1 MKEEE
6 VQVIEAKD
14 KNEEIKVGFQG
25 SRKDVGTLAKKL
37 AEVMGEVGKV
47 EKSGR
52 NKYHKYD
59 YAKESDILNA
69 VRPALS
75 EADIFV
81 FSSIEDYERE
91 SNGKNVNTIVS
102 ILFTF
107 MDGETGASF
116 TVRYVGEGQDSQDK
130 SFYKAYTGAI
140 KYAILKN
147 FLISTDDDPEKDN
160 RTRGKSKS
168 RKQKK
173 PKHSKDDL
181 IKKIKSQYNK
191 NDEVV
196 EEVASKYLG
205 QENLD
210 KDISLL
216 GNLSRKSLVSIIK
229 ECKKKL

>member
-1 MKEEE
+1 MKKEGVQIIKEKEEDE
-6 VQVIEAKD
+6 KIE
-14 KNEEIKVGFQG
+14 VGFQG
-25 SRKDVGTLAKKL
+25 SRKDVGVLAKKL
-37 AEVMGEVGKV
+37 AEVMGEVGKI

-69 VRPALS
+69 VRPELS
-75 EADIFV
+75 KAGIFV

-91 SNGKNVNTIVS
+91 SSGKNINTIVS

-107 MDGETGASF
+107 VDGETGASF
-116 TVRYVGEGQDSQDK
+116 TVRYIGEGQDSQDK

-160 RTRGKSKS
+160 RTRGRSKS

-181 IKKIKSQYNK
+181 IKKIKSQYSK

-196 EEVASKYLG
+196 EKVAYKYLEK
-205 QENLD
+205 ENLD

-216 GNLSRKSLVSIIK
+216 GNLSRKSLVGIIK